1 MADRAILDAELVTG
15 LRPDDLIQID
25 REWLPLRQR
34 VVRALNDAGVSSER
48 WPESS
53 GWNWVK
59 KSAALGLMAIRG
71 FGIRIDERWIGVSMI
86 NVAQYTA
93 KLAPDQ
99 RKPLVYLEFIETAP
113 DCWPVKIPTTL
124 IRRSNQTQGR
134 IKMLVLSRKVGEKLV
149 IDGNITV
156 EVVKVQGNRIT
167 IGIQAPSDV
176 KVLRGELMQPKA
188 KTQTVELVV
197 EDGLLVAC

>member
-1 MADRAILDAELVTG
+1 VLGRGNSTTELT
-15 LRPDDLIQID
+15 
-25 REWLPLRQR
+25 
-34 VVRALNDAGVSSER
+34 
-48 WPESS
+48 
-53 GWNWVK
+53 K
-59 KSAALGLMAIRG
+59 
-71 FGIRIDERWIGVSMI
+71 
-86 NVAQYTA
+86 
-93 KLAPDQ
+93 
-99 RKPLVYLEFIETAP
+99 
-113 DCWPVKIPTTL
+113 L

-176 KVLRGELMQPKA
+176 KVLRGELKQPKA